1 MFSKA
6 DYELASR
13 ILGLPMPTTPAE
25 MAAATPA
32 TAAIVRR
39 FATALPPMPGHEA
52 DQGMYTG
59 ATHSLNGYPDN
70 NNPMQ
75 RTQLE
80 QRMRVTDDN
89 PNDEYLLSLIAQ
101 LEPQEFALVVQLLQ
115 QLAAQ
120 QDEHM
125 DMLSAQRPAQY
136 DTPNLGANYSMLN
149 APASNNI
156 APSENFQYLS

>member
-1 MFSKA
+1 
-6 DYELASR
+6 
-13 ILGLPMPTTPAE
+13 
-25 MAAATPA
+25 
-32 TAAIVRR
+32 
-39 FATALPPMPGHEA
+39 
-52 DQGMYTG
+52 MYTG

-89 PNDEYLLSLIAQ
+89 PNDEYLLSLIAE
-101 LEPQEFALVVQLLQ
+101 LEPEEFALVVQLLQ
-115 QLAAQ
+115 QLADQ

-136 DTPNLGANYSMLN
+136 DTPNLGSNYSMLN